1 MINNAISGSIPSGT
15 SSAQVTSQTAGNV
28 SNTSTGTYS
37 GSTAY
42 GLEKGQVIK
51 GEIVDLKNN
60 EVSIRLSDGQ
70 ILKGKLTADVN
81 NLSIGSRVSFR
92 VENASSQNLTLKIL
106 PEGSSSYMEST
117 IDAALDAASLSKLPK
132 NRNLVAELLSSRMS
146 IDKNN
151 LIFFAKQMTQFPEA
165 SIKSLIFLNQ
175 NNLPVNKISIELAE
189 GFLSSNGKMMDN
201 LAVLSDTISKL
212 PWTENGQDNN
222 QALLRLL
229 LEDKSALKNTL
240 APENT
245 FLPEVQI
252 NSSDSVSVN
261 TANNQNP
268 LQIQPFNYSQELPI
282 GSLLSAEER
291 ALFADSLKS
300 LSPAALES
308 SQLEEL
314 LTGTLSA
321 ASLSEAAKQLKE
333 YTMNPAVWNLA
344 DKIINA
350 DDVQES
356 STSELKELL
365 PPESR
370 VTLLKLVQALPD
382 SFPGSFT
389 DTIVKGNISVSD
401 FLGQIGTQLSP
412 AAGNSEEH
420 SAALQKLTSSK
431 EFQSLLNS
439 KLLSDWSITPEDLA
453 KPDAVKNHY
462 ENLLRQLTDIKNL
475 AESATFT
482 GAQALQ
488 AQLAHVTDSVQ
499 YMNMFQHMFSYLQL
513 PVKLKNQ
520 YAESELHV
528 YSNKK
533 SNLDIEEGIRVV
545 LHLKMDNLGPVD
557 IAIDLTHSQL
567 KNTFY
572 LENKEALELLSSHM
586 GTLEEKLTGKGYQ
599 VSTEFVNKGKSSE
612 PTGIF
617 LPDSSLHTEENAPA
631 PSSRGKRYHFDIRA

>member
-15 SSAQVTSQTAGNV
+15 SSAQVTSQSAGNV

-201 LAVLSDTISKL
+201 LAVLADTISKL
-212 PWTENGQDNN
+212 PFAENGQDNN

-229 LEDKSALKNTL
+229 LEDKSALKNTFV
-240 APENT
+240 PEA
-245 FLPEVQI
+245 QI

-261 TANNQNP
+261 TAAIQNP
-268 LQIQPFNYSQELPI
+268 LQMQPFNYSQELPI

-291 ALFADSLKS
+291 TLLADSLNA

-344 DKIINA
+344 DKIISA
-350 DDVQES
+350 ADVQES

-370 VTLLKLVQALPD
+370 ITLLKLVQALPD

-389 DTIVKGNISVSD
+389 DAIVKGNISVSD
-401 FLGQIGTQLSP
+401 FLGQISTQLSP
-412 AAGNSEEH
+412 AADTAEEH
-420 SAALQKLTSSK
+420 TAALQKLTSSK

-475 AESATFT
+475 AESTTFT

-488 AQLAHVTDSVQ
+488 TQLAHVTDSVQ

-612 PTGIF
+612 PAGKI
-617 LPDSSLHTEENAPA
+617 LPDSSLRTEENAPA